1 MARERSRLRCDRT
14 RPAFEQVLHIA
25 ESSLQLPS
33 ETPGN
38 QWLGKGKEAS
48 RLHLECPD
56 DPGALRRRL
65 EGERSCD
72 GERTSSF
79 AGVLR
84 RWLILDHLAGRLH
97 LAAQEFPYFRDPG
110 THTYGALGRLPDV
123 QQP

>member
-1 MARERSRLRCDRT
+1 MARERSRLKGGRSH
-14 RPAFEQVLHIA
+14 PAFEQVLHIA

-33 ETPGN
+33 EAPGN

-48 RLHLECPD
+48 RLGLECPD

-65 EGERSCD
+65 KGKRSCN
-72 GERTSSF
+72 GEWTSSF

-110 THTYGALGRLPDV
+110 THTYGVLGRLPDV
-123 QQP
+123 HQP